1 MNQSPCALSNRTEP
15 HRSALHTLQC
25 TAPGDRPDMCRHSKT
40 GGQQT
45 RTASAGWSTHQTPD
59 PHRCFS
65 DLPTAPQ
72 GPFKGPKPKRSDPQG
87 FH

>member
-1 MNQSPCALSNRTEP
+1 MIDRGTEQKADTDEYP
-15 HRSALHTLQC
+15 ARSGAFI
-25 TAPGDRPDMCRHSKT
+25 RP
-40 GGQQT
+40 
-45 RTASAGWSTHQTPD
+45 PD

-72 GPFKGPKPKRSDPQG
+72 GPSKGPKPKRTDPQG